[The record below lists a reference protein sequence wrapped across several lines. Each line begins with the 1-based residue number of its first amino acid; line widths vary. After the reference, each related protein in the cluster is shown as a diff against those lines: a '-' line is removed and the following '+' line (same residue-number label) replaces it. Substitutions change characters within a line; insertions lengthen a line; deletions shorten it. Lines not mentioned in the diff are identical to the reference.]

1 MNEIAIISDIHGN
14 LEALKTVLDDIEK
27 RNIQQIYCL
36 GDIIGK
42 GMHSEEC
49 LNLVKQNAQVIV
61 KGNWEEFISK
71 GKESF
76 PKKKD
81 IERYEFLEQ
90 QLSKDNINYLKTLPF
105 FYEFYISGRLVRI
118 YHATP
123 SNTIDSI
130 LNIDTLENYYQ
141 QFLSSENI
149 KSKEIADIVIYG
161 HTHMQYMQK
170 LYNRTLINA
179 GSVGNSFDIF
189 RNAEKDG
196 KIENTITVSYVIIK
210 GIYNS
215 MNLDD
220 FISIEFVNLPYNIE
234 KELVQNE
241 LNIEKEE
248 YAKELQTGVYRNVEK
263 YDKKL
268 QNVGIDIS
276 QI

>member
-1 MNEIAIISDIHGN
+1 MIGGGKLMNEIAIISDIHGN

-105 FYEFYISGRLVRI
+105 FYEFYID
-118 YHATP
+118 
-123 SNTIDSI
+123 NFK
-130 LNIDTLENYYQ
+130 N
-141 QFLSSENI
+141 F
-149 KSKEIADIVIYG
+149 SK
-161 HTHMQYMQK
+161 
-170 LYNRTLINA
+170 
-179 GSVGNSFDIF
+179 
-189 RNAEKDG
+189 
-196 KIENTITVSYVIIK
+196 
-210 GIYNS
+210 
-215 MNLDD
+215 
-220 FISIEFVNLPYNIE
+220 
-234 KELVQNE
+234 
-241 LNIEKEE
+241 
-248 YAKELQTGVYRNVEK
+248 
-263 YDKKL
+263 
-268 QNVGIDIS
+268 
-276 QI
+276 